1 MTGPLTEARSA
12 LGESRAVLAR
22 ADAAMSGRWPRAAA
36 ALCRLALEQAVQSL
50 WTGPNASLTQCSGKV
65 QMLCL
70 PEYLPDE
77 HRNLALRTHLAW
89 ASLSNALHVDAGY
102 ELAPTSAELVTWC
115 ALADELIDALDQPG
129 RRAATGG
136 ANAAP
141 RFTTPGSS

>member
-22 ADAAMSGRWPRAAA
+22 VDAAMSGRWPRAAA
-36 ALCRLALEQAVQSL
+36 ALCRLALEQAVQAL
-50 WTGPNASLTQCSGKV
+50 WTGPNASLTRCSGKV

-70 PEYLPDE
+70 PEYLPSE

-102 ELAPTSAELVTWC
+102 ELAPTSAELTTWC
-115 ALADELIDALDQPG
+115 TLADELIDVIDHPPDATG
-129 RRAATGG
+129 EANAATGLI
-136 ANAAP
+136 P
-141 RFTTPGSS
+141 PGSS

>member
-36 ALCRLALEQAVQSL
+36 ALCRIALEQAVQSL
-50 WTGPNASLTQCSGKV
+50 WTGPNASLTRCSGKV

-70 PEYLPDE
+70 PEYLPSE

-102 ELAPTSAELVTWC
+102 ELAPTSAELTTWC
-115 ALADELIDALDQPG
+115 ALADELISAIDHPRLLG
-129 RRAATGG
+129 ATGE
-136 ANAAP
+136 ASAAP
-141 RFTTPGSS
+141 GLIPPGSS